1 MSTGPADFVAAA
13 AEILTSTDP
22 SPQDRAV
29 AALLNH
35 LADHW
40 RHQDP
45 QTQQH
50 ARAAARAI
58 REAAS

>member
-1 MSTGPADFVAAA
+1 MSAGPADFVAAA
-13 AEILTSTDP
+13 AEILTTTDP

-50 ARAAARAI
+50 ARAVARAI